1 MCYYFRFKKGV
12 PAINIEFTYR
22 ERERF
27 RNLLELANSSKFDG
41 ERTNAMA
48 AATRLAAKH
57 GLSLEEAARFQGAS
71 AQVSA
76 PRPERT
82 AGTSDPFGYTARAT
96 QSDVSHAARVAQ
108 EKERWREAVEEARQ
122 RGLDK
127 SEKTR
132 AGANRPKRFNRSR
145 RNPTAHAT
153 VLLKETRLS
162 LHEIADISGLDIYAV
177 VGVKLK
183 MRNRAWR

>member
-1 MCYYFRFKKGV
+1 M
-12 PAINIEFTYR
+12 AINTEFTSR

-27 RNLLELANSSKFDG
+27 RNLLELAKSSKFDG
-41 ERTNAMA
+41 ERSNAMA

-57 GLSLEEAARFQGAS
+57 GLSLEEAARFQGNP
-71 AQVSA
+71 AQEITPK
-76 PRPERT
+76 PRRQP
-82 AGTSDPFGYTARAT
+82 GTSDPFGYPARAT
-96 QSDVSHAARVAQ
+96 AADVSHAARMAD
-108 EKERWREAVEEARQ
+108 EKQRWKDAVENARQ

-127 SEKTR
+127 SEKSR
-132 AGANRPKRFNRSR
+132 AGAARPKRFNRSR
-145 RNPTAHAT
+145 RNPMAHAT

-183 MRNRAWR
+183 MRNGAWR

>member
-1 MCYYFRFKKGV
+1 MT
-12 PAINIEFTYR
+12 INTEFTSR

-27 RNLLELANSSKFDG
+27 RNLLELAESSKFDG

-57 GLSLEEAARFQGAS
+57 GLSLEEAARYQGQE
-71 AQVSA
+71 AQKTQ
-76 PRPERT
+76 PKTRRQP
-82 AGTSDPFGYTARAT
+82 GTSDPFGYPARAT
-96 QSDVSHAARVAQ
+96 TADVSHAARMAE
-108 EKERWREAVEEARQ
+108 EKQRWKDAVDQARQ

-127 SEKTR
+127 SEKPR
-132 AGANRPKRFNRSR
+132 AGADRPKRFNRSR
-145 RNPTAHAT
+145 RNPMAHAT
-153 VLLKETRLS
+153 VLLKETQLS

-183 MRNRAWR
+183 MRNGAWR

>member
-1 MCYYFRFKKGV
+1 LCYYFRFNTGAL
-12 PAINIEFTYR
+12 AINTEFSSR

-27 RNLLELANSSKFDG
+27 RNLLELAKSSKFDG
-41 ERTNAMA
+41 ERSNAMA

-57 GLSLEEAARFQGAS
+57 GLSLEEAARFQGNP
-71 AQVSA
+71 AQEITPK
-76 PRPERT
+76 PRRQP
-82 AGTSDPFGYTARAT
+82 GTSDPFGYPARAT
-96 QSDVSHAARVAQ
+96 AADVSHAARMAD
-108 EKERWREAVEEARQ
+108 EKQRWKDAVENARQ

-127 SEKTR
+127 SEKSR
-132 AGANRPKRFNRSR
+132 AGAARPKRFNRSR
-145 RNPTAHAT
+145 RNPMAHAT

-183 MRNRAWR
+183 MRNGAWR

>member
-1 MCYYFRFKKGV
+1 MSGAQAGLDGYPLAFIERQEIEKYAHFTFVALKISHSLFFCGAPHNFNTWAHHLCYYFRFKKGV

-27 RNLLELANSSKFDG
+27 RNLLELAKSSKFDG

-48 AATRLAAKH
+48 AATRLATKH

-82 AGTSDPFGYTARAT
+82 GGDDAKVKTVRRDMPKIGRNDPCPCG
-96 QSDVSHAARVAQ
+96 
-108 EKERWREAVEEARQ
+108 
-122 RGLDK
+122 
-127 SEKTR
+127 
-132 AGANRPKRFNRSR
+132 
-145 RNPTAHAT
+145 
-153 VLLKETRLS
+153 
-162 LHEIADISGLDIYAV
+162 SGKKYKHCHGQV
-177 VGVKLK
+177 Q
-183 MRNRAWR
+183 